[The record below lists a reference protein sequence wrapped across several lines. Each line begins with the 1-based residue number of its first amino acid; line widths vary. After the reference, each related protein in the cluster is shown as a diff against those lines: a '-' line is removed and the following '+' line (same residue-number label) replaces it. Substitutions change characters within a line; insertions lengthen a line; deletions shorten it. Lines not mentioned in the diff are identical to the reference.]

1 MWKLCIFTLAQIYRW
16 VGENFS
22 QTIWDK
28 IDEIPTEDMEDQ
40 NETKTINITKLFYY
54 ELKLTPKPND
64 IHYVEASTSVVKF
77 LI

>member
-1 MWKLCIFTLAQIYRW
+1 MSAIPLAQIYRW

-28 IDEIPTEDMEDQ
+28 IDEMPREDMEDRKKK
-40 NETKTINITKLFYY
+40 TKTKNITKLFYY
-54 ELKLTPKPND
+54 QLKLTPKSND
-64 IHYVEASTSVVKF
+64 IHYIEASTSVVKF